1 MSKISKFINLDKNI
15 LLEYIYNDGNLIT
28 EAYDVLINSRDTTR
42 SYLATNTSGT
52 NNTQGNSL
60 FRIDAITGRFG
71 KINPA
76 GYNFL
81 QLKNFSAPSPIRHD
95 ILKIHTPIN
104 WTFGEYLGL
113 YVRVYAF
120 DTTNRVRFDLSNFY
134 FDMSDVSQSYLLNYS
149 APPLLFREKL
159 WGKYLQIEIP
169 SLNQLALQL
178 TNNLPTPNSI
188 NANITGGVG
197 LNMFSPIFIDFQFIK
212 SIQTVNAVTTYVL
225 DVPVSTT
232 IPQTPEF
239 ENLGLK
245 IESSANGDF
254 FEIFGTYADTI
265 AGFKKFI
272 DDSVLIGSRYY
283 VQYDITLYEQNI
295 RGKTL
300 TITVSDSF
308 NEKIEYRPIIKFTT
322 TTAIIDVEM
331 RLIDAVD
338 ESSIIRRASY
348 GMLQDQVSKY
358 SVNLTK
364 INLSG
369 ASKPKIYNIKN
380 SVSPSLVGI
389 ANSMGMLSVNNV
401 GKRIRSLPTAP
412 ITVVQTVQVPFP
424 VLIDRYNIM
433 AKSENAT
440 LDSKTFFGYGKLQI
454 LLYPFDNVMRF
465 VIASG
470 TEQAPTYFDL
480 SRFLE
485 IKLIFRTDQTEQ
497 SFPIFQEANDDLV
510 GGNLT
515 FKIPQAKYT
524 EIKKIFDQNV
534 NVFYITG
541 ISQNISSVI
550 YTGLF
555 KVFDSAAAVAELNQ
569 QAPTPGITL
578 DTSVPVEVAI
588 ITKKPFNIKPIKKPS
603 TMKNNALVVA
613 IKEKTKEQL
622 DKLASAAN
630 FTKPTP
636 QVTPEYTVYINKFR
650 KTAKAV
656 ADITTMPLAEFLK
669 INGLPAGGM
678 SFIQANT
685 EVKVPSGLKFKSP
698 FLIPK
703 G

>member
-1 MSKISKFINLDKNI
+1 M
-15 LLEYIYNDGNLIT
+15 
-28 EAYDVLINSRDTTR
+28 
-42 SYLATNTSGT
+42 
-52 NNTQGNSL
+52 
-60 FRIDAITGRFG
+60 
-71 KINPA
+71 
-76 GYNFL
+76 
-81 QLKNFSAPSPIRHD
+81 
-95 ILKIHTPIN
+95 
-104 WTFGEYLGL
+104 
-113 YVRVYAF
+113 
-120 DTTNRVRFDLSNFY
+120 
-134 FDMSDVSQSYLLNYS
+134 
-149 APPLLFREKL
+149 
-159 WGKYLQIEIP
+159 
-169 SLNQLALQL
+169 
-178 TNNLPTPNSI
+178 
-188 NANITGGVG
+188 
-197 LNMFSPIFIDFQFIK
+197 
-212 SIQTVNAVTTYVL
+212 
-225 DVPVSTT
+225 
-232 IPQTPEF
+232 
-239 ENLGLK
+239 
-245 IESSANGDF
+245 
-254 FEIFGTYADTI
+254 
-265 AGFKKFI
+265 
-272 DDSVLIGSRYY
+272 LIGSRYF

-300 TITVSDSF
+300 TITVTDSF

-401 GKRIRSLPTAP
+401 GKRIRTLPTAP
-412 ITVVQTVQVPFP
+412 VTVIQTVQVPFP

-454 LLYPFDNVMRF
+454 LLYPFDNIMRF

-470 TEQAPTYFDL
+470 TEKSPTYFDL

-497 SFPIFQEANDDLV
+497 SFPIFSEANDDLV

-524 EIKKIFDQNV
+524 EIKKIFDQKV

-541 ISQNISSVI
+541 FSQNISSVI

-555 KVFDSAAAVAELNQ
+555 KVSDSAAAVAELNQ
-569 QAPTPGITL
+569 QAATPGITL
-578 DTSVPVEVAI
+578 DTSVPTEVAI
-588 ITKKPFNIKPIKKPS
+588 VTKKPFREMKPLKKPS

-613 IKEKTKEQL
+613 IKEQIKEQSNQPG
-622 DKLASAAN
+622 DN

-636 QVTPEYTVYINKFR
+636 QVTPEFTVYINKFR
-650 KTAKAV
+650 KSAKGV
-656 ADITTMPLAEFLK
+656 AKITTMPLDEFLK
-669 INGLPAGGM
+669 LNGLAAN

-685 EVKVPSGLKFKSP
+685 EVKVPSGLKFKNP

-703 G
+703 K